1 MSRVCVLIMYTC
13 AYMQPIKCNAKEIK
27 FQHDIPLRYGQDKP
41 SKICALN
48 KIAIRSLAHQQYTL
62 KPQIRV

>member
-1 MSRVCVLIMYTC
+1 
-13 AYMQPIKCNAKEIK
+13 MQPIKCNAKEIK

-48 KIAIRSLAHQQYTL
+48 KIAIRALAHQQYTL